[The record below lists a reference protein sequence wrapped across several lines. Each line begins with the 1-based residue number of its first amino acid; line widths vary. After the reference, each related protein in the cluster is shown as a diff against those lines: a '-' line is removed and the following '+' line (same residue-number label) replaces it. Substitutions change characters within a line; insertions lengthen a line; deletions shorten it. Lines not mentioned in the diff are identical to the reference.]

1 MKNSNRRSNFF
12 GLFLQSLGTTITD
25 IDDVIFRLAYFERK
39 HHFSLWT
46 DVLQD
51 VQRHYTSQVVK
62 QVRNLGKIL
71 GKSGENPEKLVKIRE
86 NFERKH
92 HFSLW
97 TDVLQDVQRHYT
109 SQVVKQVTDLNS
121 SCGHN

>member
-1 MKNSNRRSNFF
+1 MKNSNRRSNLFA
-12 GLFLQSLGTTITD
+12 LFLQSLGTTITD

-62 QVRNLGKIL
+62 QVKNSK
-71 GKSGENPEKLVKIRE
+71 NNTKIR
-86 NFERKH
+86 RKM
-92 HFSLW
+92 L
-97 TDVLQDVQRHYT
+97 
-109 SQVVKQVTDLNS
+109 
-121 SCGHN
+121 

>member
-1 MKNSNRRSNFF
+1 MKNSNRRSNLFA
-12 GLFLQSLGTTITD
+12 LFLQSLGTTITD

-62 QVRNLGKIL
+62 QVR
-71 GKSGENPEKLVKIRE
+71 
-86 NFERKH
+86 
-92 HFSLW
+92 
-97 TDVLQDVQRHYT
+97 
-109 SQVVKQVTDLNS
+109 DLNS
-121 SCGHN
+121 SHGHKSQLMAAAGTINGRRGHK